1 MELDIEEIKK
11 EDLFDKSKIL
21 SEKNVEEIKQLEEE
35 THIYAFFS

>member
-11 EDLFDKSKIL
+11 DELFDKTKTI
-21 SEKNVEEIKQLEEE
+21 SEKNVEEIKYLEEE